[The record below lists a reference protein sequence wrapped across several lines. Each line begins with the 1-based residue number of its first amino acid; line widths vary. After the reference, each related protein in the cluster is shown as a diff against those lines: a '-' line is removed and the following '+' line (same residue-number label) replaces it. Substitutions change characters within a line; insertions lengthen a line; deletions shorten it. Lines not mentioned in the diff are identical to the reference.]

1 MRSARTWIVLALT
14 TAALVGIGIDL
25 WGPRRSSLRDFD
37 PNGVAKLETEM
48 WRSYYDRREGRL
60 FQEMAQLLR
69 TQYHLPL
76 LRSYVVAYQA
86 ARGAFVFKRGR
97 VRAEYERALPYLE
110 RYYGA
115 IRAVSD
121 TPFDSQRAARL
132 ELEWWIVH
140 RQREEHPPQDLVDAL
155 AALQGEI
162 YAKPVTNFQEHAQLR
177 ADAMTIRD
185 TQAAAGNVAV
195 ADWQRIETLLQGS
208 WGSLSRA
215 VRP

>member
-110 RYYGA
+110 RYYSA

-140 RQREEHPPQDLVDAL
+140 RQREAHPPQDLVDAL

-162 YAKPVTNFQEHAQLR
+162 YTQPATNFQEHAQLR

>member
-162 YAKPVTNFQEHAQLR
+162 YAKPATNFQEHAQLR

>member
-86 ARGAFVFKRGR
+86 ARGAFVSTSCTPGS
-97 VRAEYERALPYLE
+97 A
-110 RYYGA
+110 A
-115 IRAVSD
+115 IRAASD
-121 TPFDSQRAARL
+121 CGAR
-132 ELEWWIVH
+132 
-140 RQREEHPPQDLVDAL
+140 
-155 AALQGEI
+155 
-162 YAKPVTNFQEHAQLR
+162 F
-177 ADAMTIRD
+177 ADANTSAKCWR
-185 TQAAAGNVAV
+185 
-195 ADWQRIETLLQGS
+195 S
-208 WGSLSRA
+208 
-215 VRP
+215 